1 LSRGAVDG
9 DLAQA
14 LADTLGHRFAE
25 PELLREALTHPSAV
39 VGASG
44 RTSGRTGGRTS
55 KRAGARPD
63 RPYGYERLE
72 FLGDR
77 VLGLVVA
84 ELLYQAFP
92 QENEGAL
99 AKRLAA
105 LARRETLAGVAAAA
119 GLGEHI
125 ILSRGEAE
133 AGGRRN
139 PALLAD
145 ACEAVIGALYL
156 DGGLPVAE
164 RFIHR
169 HWQPLMAA
177 EARPPQDAK
186 TALQEWAQA
195 AGLPL
200 PVYETVRTEGP
211 PHEPMFAIAV
221 RVEGHAPATASG
233 RSKRAAEQ
241 AAATALLAQ
250 LRASGHE

>member
-1 LSRGAVDG
+1 MSRGAVDG

-105 LARRETLAGVAAAA
+105 LARRETLAGVAA
-119 GLGEHI
+119 
-125 ILSRGEAE
+125 
-133 AGGRRN
+133 
-139 PALLAD
+139 
-145 ACEAVIGALYL
+145 
-156 DGGLPVAE
+156 
-164 RFIHR
+164 
-169 HWQPLMAA
+169 
-177 EARPPQDAK
+177 
-186 TALQEWAQA
+186 
-195 AGLPL
+195 
-200 PVYETVRTEGP
+200 
-211 PHEPMFAIAV
+211 
-221 RVEGHAPATASG
+221 
-233 RSKRAAEQ
+233 
-241 AAATALLAQ
+241 
-250 LRASGHE
+250 